1 MRRTQSFKGLS
12 LFICLVCFSIKPVA
26 KSFLLSLLRVQEI
39 GRLGEK
45 FKKSRQLQDSET
57 PIGESNERADLA
69 SASGD
74 LVSDEPADYL
84 PRDTRTAW
92 LAHVFLSRRGDAV
105 GVQP

>member
-1 MRRTQSFKGLS
+1 MPFLAVVVKAEGMASEKVSRRGAEMRRTQSFKGLS

-69 SASGD
+69 
-74 LVSDEPADYL
+74 
-84 PRDTRTAW
+84 
-92 LAHVFLSRRGDAV
+92 
-105 GVQP
+105 